1 MSALESKK
9 IMLQFFNMYAWPS
22 GGALADNY
30 TFTFCSCSPKNNP
43 DAQTQLNRQVMRTAP
58 TNSTV

>member
-1 MSALESKK
+1 
-9 IMLQFFNMYAWPS
+9 MYAWPS

-30 TFTFCSCSPKNNP
+30 TFTFCSRSLKNNP